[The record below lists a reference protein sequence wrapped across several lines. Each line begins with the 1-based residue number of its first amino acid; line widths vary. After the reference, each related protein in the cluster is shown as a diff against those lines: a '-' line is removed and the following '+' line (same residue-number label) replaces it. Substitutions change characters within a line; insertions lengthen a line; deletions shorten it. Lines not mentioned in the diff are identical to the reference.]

1 MSQGHYFED
10 FRVGQSFTS
19 QGRTITDH
27 DISSFA
33 AWSWDTNPV
42 HTDDVSASR
51 GRFGGLVAHGLLGLS
66 VAMGLASRLA
76 VFERCSVALL
86 GVDGW
91 RFRHPLRAGD
101 TVSCTVDIVGAR
113 ITSAGDTGILE
124 RHFTLRNQDGTV
136 VQEGEINLMVT
147 TRPPP
152 DARDAS

>member
-1 MSQGHYFED
+1 M
-10 FRVGQSFTS
+10 
-19 QGRTITDH
+19 
-27 DISSFA
+27 
-33 AWSWDTNPV
+33 
-42 HTDDVSASR
+42 SASR
-51 GRFGGLVAHGLLGLS
+51 GRFGGLIAHGLLGLS
-66 VAMGLASRLA
+66 IAMGLASRLA

-147 TRPPP
+147 TRSPS
-152 DARDAS
+152 DARGAS